1 MIANTKKTAYTDKKR
16 TPGTVYRYLV
26 KAYGVS
32 LNKKVIY
39 GQVSNCAVA
48 VTKPQTPK
56 ITSVKKAGT
65 TKAAI
70 QLKTERNVKGYQLY
84 EYMWQTRKF
93 KLVGKIEGKNTIS
106 MTVKEEIYPR

>member
-1 MIANTKKTAYTDKKR
+1 M
-16 TPGTVYRYLV
+16 VYRYLV

-39 GQVSNCAVA
+39 GQVSNCASA

-56 ITSVKKAGT
+56 ITSVKKDGT

-84 EYMWQTRKF
+84 EYMWQTKKF
-93 KLVGKIEGKNTIS
+93 KLVGKIEGKKYYKYDSKRRNLPAIES
-106 MTVKEEIYPR
+106 LKLYKMQRKRQFL